1 MKKRTIACLL
11 IKNKET
17 CTLTTFHR
25 GFREKGAP
33 HVLLIFLTL
42 ILMLNISCYPRVT
55 ATALPEETSTP
66 TLTQT
71 PTETVVWFPPTSTPT
86 PFPTPLITP
95 TPDYHPGLGEVIL
108 MDDFSAGNGWNLGRS
123 SSGSIALG
131 KNELTIALTPE
142 KAYLYTVREEPILD
156 DFYMEVTSNPT
167 LCRGEDEYGILIR
180 FDSPED
186 YYRFSLS
193 CDGKTRLDKIINGKA
208 SSPQPWLSIGA
219 IPSGAPSIS
228 RLAVWAEGKEMR
240 FFINDIL
247 LFTVTDSMI
256 KSSNSPLAKGKI
268 GLFARSAGE
277 MAVTVNFSNLIV
289 WQLMH

>member
-1 MKKRTIACLL
+1 MKKRSITSLL
-11 IKNKET
+11 IKNKGT
-17 CTLTTFHR
+17 CSHVAFHR
-25 GFREKGAP
+25 GFSEKGVSS
-33 HVLLIFLTL
+33 VLPLLLAL
-42 ILMLNISCYPRVT
+42 ILFIISCYPQAT
-55 ATALPEETSTP
+55 ATVIPEETSIP
-66 TLTQT
+66 MLTQT
-71 PTETVVWFPPTSTPT
+71 PTKTVVWFPPTSTPT

-95 TPDYHPGLGEVIL
+95 TPDYHPGLGKVIL
-108 MDDFSAGNGWNLGRS
+108 IDDFSAGDGWSLGRS

-131 KNELTIALTPE
+131 KNELTIALKSE

-156 DFYMEVTSNPT
+156 DFYLEVTSNPT
-167 LCRGEDEYGILIR
+167 LCHGEDEYGILIR

-193 CDGKTRLDKIINGKA
+193 CDGKTRLDKIVNGKA

-256 KSSNSPLAKGKI
+256 KSRESPLAKGKI
-268 GLFARSAGE
+268 GLFARSTGE

-289 WQLMH
+289 WQLKH